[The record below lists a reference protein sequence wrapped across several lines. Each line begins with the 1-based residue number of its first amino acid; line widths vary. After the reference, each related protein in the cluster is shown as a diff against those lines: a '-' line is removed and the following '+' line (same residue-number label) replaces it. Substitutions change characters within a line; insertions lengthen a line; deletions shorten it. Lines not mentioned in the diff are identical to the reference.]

1 MKHVTAMKEE
11 KTKAD
16 KEPRD
21 WFNRAETRDFF
32 NKVLRTTKDTELTD
46 EQFQKLWDKIPK
58 AKPPANA
65 PAAAPAKGKDAKGPA
80 DDGQVVTQAN
90 AIKAIVKEAQVRKI
104 CEIPPPS
111 LEDMINAP
119 EENDP
124 KAETDLNA
132 FFNLKDGVLSDVALV
147 HPISGAHY
155 K

>member
-1 MKHVTAMKEE
+1 MKHVNAMKDE

-32 NKVLRTTKDTELTD
+32 NKVLRTTKDTELKD
-46 EQFQKLWDKIPK
+46 EEFNKLWDKIPK
-58 AKPPANA
+58 AKPAANA

-80 DDGQVVTQAN
+80 DDGAIVTQAN
-90 AIKAIVKEAQVRKI
+90 AIKAIVKEAQVRLL

-111 LEDMINAP
+111 LEEMINAP